1 MSEFS
6 SVTID
11 FQLMIIYHQLD
22 SRVDIILLPECH
34 KISILAKV
42 YKEFLKSSST
52 VLYIP
57 EPEGPGSEDLH
68 NRNRNRHYILY
79 EA

>member
-22 SRVDIILLPECH
+22 SCVDIILLPECH
-34 KISILAKV
+34 KISILAKA

-68 NRNRNRHYILY
+68 NRNRLY
-79 EA
+79 LR